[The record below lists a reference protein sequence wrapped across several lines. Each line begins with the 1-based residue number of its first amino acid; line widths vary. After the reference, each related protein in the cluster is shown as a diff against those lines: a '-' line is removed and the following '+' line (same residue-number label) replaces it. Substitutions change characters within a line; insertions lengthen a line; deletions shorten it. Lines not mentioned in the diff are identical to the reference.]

1 MITRIKFLMV
11 AIISILSLASIR
23 FKSSQMVMAESIFDY
38 KILVLIIIMMISTNP
53 IFSQSILTD
62 DGHKHW
68 EGSFVAGL
76 NNEAIN
82 LILVLHISKC
92 NSLESRCSWE
102 LPRKLRSLEI
112 GEKMS
117 WKHIITMQRDSNSH
131 LQSC

>member
-62 DGHKHW
+62 ED
-68 EGSFVAGL
+68 
-76 NNEAIN
+76 
-82 LILVLHISKC
+82 
-92 NSLESRCSWE
+92 
-102 LPRKLRSLEI
+102 RKSVV
-112 GEKMS
+112 
-117 WKHIITMQRDSNSH
+117 
-131 LQSC
+131 